1 MATKKAAKKTTA
13 AKKPGKSMVKW
24 DEELLRRSQIAVATA
39 DSSSGGA
46 KTIST
51 KGGVLTVDGAE
62 VPGNKFNVI
71 ILDHCIEHAFY
82 EGKYDPDNP
91 QPPSAFAFGR
101 DANTMRWHE
110 SSIEELDG
118 EPIRGE
124 LTKDSSINQFGT
136 ADTGRGK
143 AAKNIQRLMLITES
157 DLEDIAT
164 AEPRMLKV
172 PVMSV
177 KGWNGYVKRIAESMR
192 RPPLGVITEI
202 SLKPDPKSQ
211 WKMEFKLVEEVDE
224 SYFEDLFAKA
234 DSIESELFRPYE
246 PRDEEEAPPPRRGPA
261 GRAKGGAK
269 RPVQKA
275 AAKQT
280 RNVVA
285 KKAAPGKRSKY

>member
-1 MATKKAAKKTTA
+1 MATKKAVTKKPA

-51 KGGVLTVDGAE
+51 KSGVLTVDGAE

-71 ILDHCIEHAFY
+71 ILDHCIEHAYY
-82 EGKYDPDNP
+82 EGKYDSDNP
-91 QPPSAFAFGR
+91 QPPAAWALGR
-101 DANTMRWHE
+101 DAATLRWDE
-110 SSIEELDG
+110 KSIPEYA
-118 EPIRGE
+118 GE
-124 LTKDSSINQFGT
+124 LTKDSDINQFGT

-143 AAKNIQRLMLITES
+143 AAKNIQRLMLITEH
-157 DLEDIAT
+157 DLEDIET
-164 AEPRMLKV
+164 AEARMIKV
-172 PVMSV
+172 PVTSV
-177 KGWNGYVKRIAESMR
+177 KAWNGYVKRIAESMR

-202 SLKPDPKSQ
+202 SLKPDAKSQ
-211 WKMEFKLVEEVDE
+211 FRMEFKLVEEVE
-224 SYFEDLFAKA
+224 PEHFEALFAKA
-234 DSIESELFRPYE
+234 DGVEADLFRGYE
-246 PRDEEEAPPPRRGPA
+246 PRDEEEEDQRPQRGRQAA
-261 GRAKGGAK
+261 GKAKGGAK

>member
-1 MATKKAAKKTTA
+1 MATKKVVTKKPAA
-13 AKKPGKSMVKW
+13 KPGKSMVKW

-39 DSSSGGA
+39 DSTSGGA

-71 ILDHCIEHAFY
+71 ILDHCIEHAY
-82 EGKYDPDNP
+82 YAGKYDSDNP
-91 QPPSAFAFGR
+91 QPPDAWALGR
-101 DANTMRWHE
+101 DASTLRWDE
-110 SSIEELDG
+110 KSIPEYA
-118 EPIRGE
+118 GE
-124 LTKDSSINQFGT
+124 LTKDSDINQFGS
-136 ADTGRGK
+136 AETGRGK
-143 AAKNIQRLMLITES
+143 AAKNIQRLMLITEH
-157 DLEDIAT
+157 DLEDIGS
-164 AEPRMLKV
+164 AEARMLKV

-211 WKMEFKLVEEVDE
+211 WKMEFKLVEEVDAE
-224 SYFEDLFAKA
+224 YFEELFAKA
-234 DSIESELFRPYE
+234 DSVEADLFRGYE
-246 PRDEEEAPPPRRGPA
+246 PREEDDEPPQRGRKPV
-261 GRAKGGAK
+261 GRAKGGAV
-269 RPVQKA
+269 RPVQKP